1 MTYADTETGTFSVG
15 EAVLT
20 VARNA
25 GPRIVSYA
33 SKGVRQLFAHLPRE
47 SIDHFGIDPYYF
59 IGGHRLWRAPEI
71 PAVTYQRDDLP
82 VTIRE
87 IETGIEITG
96 TPDSDGVVK
105 VMDVTAFGDMTVVDH
120 VLRNEGEQPVTAAPW
135 AITQVSVGGVGV
147 VPQARTAVDDDGVLP
162 NRSVVMWPYT
172 DPSDSDIVFGTRD
185 IRIAATTNQSKAKIG
200 TQNTKGWIAYHLS
213 GALFV
218 KWSALHDDSLTYP
231 DRGSSI
237 ECYRDDRFME
247 LETLGPI
254 VRLEPG
260 DAVCHREVWKMIDVT
275 SVPVDEVLESLPTEP
290 EAMHS

>member
-15 EAVLT
+15 DAVLT

-33 SKGVRQLFAHLPRE
+33 SNGVRQLFAHLPRE
-47 SIDHFGIDPYYF
+47 SIDHFGVDPYYF

-120 VLRNEGEQPVTAAPW
+120 VLRNEGERPVTAAPW

-218 KWSALHDDSLTYP
+218 KWAALHDDSLTYP

-247 LETLGPI
+247 LETLGPM
-254 VRLEPG
+254 VTLEPG
-260 DAVCHREVWKMIDVT
+260 DAVSHREVWKMIDVT

>member
-15 EAVLT
+15 DAVLT

-33 SKGVRQLFAHLPRE
+33 SNGVRQLFAHLPRE
-47 SIDHFGIDPYYF
+47 SIDHFGVDPYYF

-247 LETLGPI
+247 LETLGPM
-254 VRLEPG
+254 VTLEPG
-260 DAVCHREVWKMIDVT
+260 DAVSHREVWKMIDVT

>member
-1 MTYADTETGTFSVG
+1 MTYADTETDTFTVG

-33 SKGVRQLFAHLPRE
+33 GNGVRQLFAHLPRE

-120 VLRNEGEQPVTAAPW
+120 VLRNEGERTVTAAPW

-254 VRLEPG
+254 VTLEPG
-260 DAVCHREVWKMIDVT
+260 DAVSHREVWKLIDVT
-275 SVPVDEVLESLPTEP
+275 SMPVDEVLESLPTEP
-290 EAMHS
+290 EAMHP

>member
-15 EAVLT
+15 DAVLT
-20 VARNA
+20 VARSA

-33 SKGVRQLFAHLPRE
+33 SNGVRQLFAHLPRE
-47 SIDHFGIDPYYF
+47 SIDHFGVDPYYF

-82 VTIRE
+82 VTIRDL
-87 IETGIEITG
+87 ETGIEITG

-120 VLRNEGEQPVTAAPW
+120 VLRNEGERPVTTAPW

-247 LETLGPI
+247 LETLGPM
-254 VRLEPG
+254 VTLEPG
-260 DAVCHREVWKMIDVT
+260 DAVSHREVWKMIDVT

>member
-33 SKGVRQLFAHLPRE
+33 SNGVRQLFAHLPRE

-247 LETLGPI
+247 LETLGPM
-254 VRLEPG
+254 VTLEPG
-260 DAVCHREVWKMIDVT
+260 DAVSHREVWKMIDVT

>member
-33 SKGVRQLFAHLPRE
+33 SNGVRQLFAHLPRE
-47 SIDHFGIDPYYF
+47 SIDHFGVDPYYF

-247 LETLGPI
+247 LETLGPM
-254 VRLEPG
+254 VTLEPG
-260 DAVCHREVWKMIDVT
+260 DAVSHREVWKMIDVT